1 MGRNLSAPC
10 GLPAHTPHT
19 WLVPFT
25 LMRSISALA
34 LLTTLIASTGCHSP
48 YVAATVSNR
57 TSQPIELLEVDYPS
71 ASFGT
76 QNLAPRAD
84 FHYRFKVLGSG
95 SMKLL
100 YTDSTHQDHK
110 SDGPFLKEGAEGPLA
125 IVITD
130 TGVTWQPAST
140 VAVGK

>member
-1 MGRNLSAPC
+1 
-10 GLPAHTPHT
+10 
-19 WLVPFT
+19 
-25 LMRSISALA
+25 MRSIPALA
-34 LLTTLIASTGCHSP
+34 LFATLIASTGCHSP
-48 YVAATVSNR
+48 YVATTVSNR

-76 QNLAPRAD
+76 QNLAPGAD

-100 YTDSTHQDHK
+100 YTDSTHHDHK

-125 IVITD
+125 IAITD
-130 TGVTWQPAST
+130 TGVTWQPAPT
-140 VAVGK
+140 VAAGK

>member
-1 MGRNLSAPC
+1 
-10 GLPAHTPHT
+10 
-19 WLVPFT
+19 
-25 LMRSISALA
+25 MRSIPALA
-34 LLTTLIASTGCHSP
+34 LLATLIATIGCHSP

-57 TSQPIELLEVDYPS
+57 TSQTIELLEVDYPS

-76 QNLAPRAD
+76 QNLAPGAD

-100 YTDSTHQDHK
+100 YTDSAHHDHK

-125 IVITD
+125 IVIAD
-130 TGVTWQPAST
+130 TGITWQPAPT
-140 VAVGK
+140 VATTR

>member
-1 MGRNLSAPC
+1 MRL
-10 GLPAHTPHT
+10 LP
-19 WLVPFT
+19 
-25 LMRSISALA
+25 ALA
-34 LLTTLIASTGCHSP
+34 LLTSLTAATGCHSA
-48 YVAATVSNR
+48 YVEATVSNH
-57 TSQPIELLEVDYPS
+57 TDKPIELLEVDYPS

-76 QNLAPRAD
+76 QNLAPGAD

-125 IVITD
+125 IAITS
-130 TGVTWQPAST
+130 TGIIWQPAPT
-140 VAVGK
+140 VTAAR

>member
-1 MGRNLSAPC
+1 
-10 GLPAHTPHT
+10 
-19 WLVPFT
+19 
-25 LMRSISALA
+25 MRSIPALA
-34 LLTTLIASTGCHSP
+34 LLATLIASTGCHSP
-48 YVAATVSNR
+48 YVVTTVSNR
-57 TSQPIELLEVDYPS
+57 TSRPIELLEVDYPS

-76 QNLAPRAD
+76 QNLAPGAD

-130 TGVTWQPAST
+130 TGVTWQPAPT
-140 VAVGK
+140 VAAGK